1 MTNVGGGLKKNAFR
15 LALNDCSHGRV
26 RSCSVSVAPEMGGS
40 PKPRTKTHT
49 KCVRMKSPPLTI
61 SVGALAVLIR
71 RPSVAVACSFL
82 ESSFASGS
90 W

>member
-1 MTNVGGGLKKNAFR
+1 MTKVGGGLKKNAFR
-15 LALNDCSHGRV
+15 LALNNCSHSRV

-40 PKPRTKTHT
+40 PKTHT

-61 SVGALAVLIR
+61 SVGTLVVLIR
-71 RPSVAVACSFL
+71 RPSVAGARSSF